1 MIKYDIEWEAM
12 LSILINCK
20 IYHSILFW
28 LESYFLAL
36 LGNVNDRNYRIN
48 ILNNEFSLYVKLLRV
63 KI

>member
-1 MIKYDIEWEAM
+1 M